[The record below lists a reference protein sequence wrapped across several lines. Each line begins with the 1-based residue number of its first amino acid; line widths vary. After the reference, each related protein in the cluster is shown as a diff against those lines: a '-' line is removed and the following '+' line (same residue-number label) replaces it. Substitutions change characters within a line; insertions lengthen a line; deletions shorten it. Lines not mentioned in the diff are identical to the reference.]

1 MAKKKNIKVTQTSGV
16 DYPDFTYKKNSKACL
31 HFNDGNILQLSL
43 DSDKKQI
50 SVIWEDLIN
59 DEVYSNT
66 FDMDASFVTVA
77 PESAESVLFD
87 LTVGNIQD
95 DITITGDQITG
106 TLKYV
111 ASGSSVE
118 YWHTHYFLA
127 LKFSD
132 APAGATI
139 QTGITGLVELDADMN
154 CLYAIT
160 DLDKPLKVIQTTSSS
175 VVSKRFDLSKLV
187 LEEEE

>member
-1 MAKKKNIKVTQTSGV
+1 MAKKKTVQVKQTSGV
-16 DYPDFTYKKNSKACL
+16 DYPDFTYRKNNRACIY
-31 HFNDGNILQLSL
+31 FNDGNIIELST
-43 DSDKKQI
+43 DADKKQI
-50 SVIWEDLIN
+50 SIVWEDRIN
-59 DEVYSNT
+59 GEVYADT
-66 FDMDASFVTVA
+66 FDMDVNFVTVE
-77 PESAESVLFD
+77 PEAADSVLFD

-118 YWHTHYFLA
+118 YWHTHYFMA
-127 LKFSD
+127 LKFAD

-139 QTGITGLVELDADMN
+139 KTGITSLVELDADMN

-160 DLDKPLKVIQTTSSS
+160 DLSKPLKVVQTTANSIINKS
-175 VVSKRFDLSKLV
+175 FDLSKLV
-187 LEEEE
+187 LEEAE

>member
-1 MAKKKNIKVTQTSGV
+1 MAKKKTTAVKQTSGT
-16 DYPDFTYKKNSKACL
+16 DYPDFTYRKNNRACIR
-31 HFNDGNILQLSL
+31 FNDGNVIQLST
-43 DSDKKQI
+43 DADKKQI
-50 SVIWEDLIN
+50 SIIWEDEVN
-59 DEVYSNT
+59 GEVYSDT

-77 PESAESVLFD
+77 PESADSVLFD

-111 ASGSSVE
+111 ASGSSVD

-132 APAGATI
+132 APQGATI
-139 QTGITGLVELDADMN
+139 KTGIKGLVELDADMN

-160 DLDKPLKVIQTTSSS
+160 DLNLPIKVIQTTANS
-175 VVSKRFDLSKLV
+175 VINKSFDLSKLV
-187 LEEEE
+187 LEEE

>member
-1 MAKKKNIKVTQTSGV
+1 MAKKKPVKVTQTSGV
-16 DYPDFTYKKNSKACL
+16 DYPDFTYKKQNKACIR
-31 HFNDGNILQLSL
+31 FNDGNVIQLST
-43 DSDKKQI
+43 DADKKQI
-50 SVIWEDLIN
+50 SVIWEDEVN
-59 DEVYSNT
+59 GEVYSDT
-66 FDMDASFVTVA
+66 FDMDASFVTVE

-118 YWHTHYFLA
+118 WWHTHYFLA

-139 QTGITGLVELDADMN
+139 KTGITGLVELDADMN

-160 DLDKPLKVIQTTSSS
+160 DLNLPLKVIQTTSSS
-175 VVSKRFDLSKLV
+175 VINKSFDLSKLV

>member
-1 MAKKKNIKVTQTSGV
+1 MARKKSVKMTQTSGV
-16 DYPDFTYKKNSKACL
+16 DYPDFTYKKKNKACIR
-31 HFNDGNILQLSL
+31 FNDGNVLQLST
-43 DSDKKQI
+43 DADKKQI
-50 SVIWEDLIN
+50 SVIWEDEVN
-59 DEVYSNT
+59 GEVYADT
-66 FDMDASFVTVA
+66 FDMDASFVTVG
-77 PESAESVLFD
+77 PESSDSVLFD
-87 LTVGNIQD
+87 LTVGNIQE

-118 YWHTHYFLA
+118 WWHTHYFLA
-127 LKFSD
+127 LKFSN

-139 QTGITGLVELDADMN
+139 KTGIKGLVELDADMN

-160 DLDKPLKVIQTTSSS
+160 DLSLPLKVIQTTSSS
-175 VVSKRFDLSKLV
+175 VINKSFDLSKLV

>member
-1 MAKKKNIKVTQTSGV
+1 MAKKKPVTVPQTSGV
-16 DYPDFTYKKNSKACL
+16 DYPDFTYKKKNKACIR
-31 HFNDGNILQLSL
+31 FNDGNVIQLST
-43 DSDKKQI
+43 DADKKQI
-50 SVIWEDLIN
+50 SIIWEDEVN
-59 DEVYSNT
+59 GEVYSDT
-66 FDMDASFVTVA
+66 FDMDASFVTVT
-77 PESAESVLFD
+77 PESADSVLFD

-118 YWHTHYFLA
+118 WWHTHYFLA
-127 LKFSD
+127 LKFAD

-139 QTGITGLVELDADMN
+139 KTGITNLVELDADMN

-160 DLDKPLKVIQTTSSS
+160 DISKPIRVIQTTSNS
-175 VVSKRFDLSKLV
+175 VISKNFDLSKLV
-187 LEEEE
+187 LEEAE

>member
-16 DYPDFTYKKNSKACL
+16 DYPDFTYKKKNKACL
-31 HFNDGNILQLSL
+31 RFNDGNVLQLAL

-59 DEVYSNT
+59 GEVYSDT
-66 FDMDASFVTVA
+66 FDLDASFVTVA
-77 PESAESVLFD
+77 PESAETELFD

-118 YWHTHYFLA
+118 WWHTHYFLA

-139 QTGITGLVELDADMN
+139 KTGIIGLVELDADMN

-160 DLDKPLKVIQTTSSS
+160 DINKPLKVIQTTSSS
-175 VVSKRFDLSKLV
+175 VINKSYDLSKLI
-187 LEEEE
+187 LEEAE

>member
-16 DYPDFTYKKNSKACL
+16 DYPDFTYKKKNKACL
-31 HFNDGNILQLSL
+31 RFNDGNVLQLAL
-43 DSDKKQI
+43 DADKKQI
-50 SVIWEDLIN
+50 NVIWEDLIN
-59 DEVYSNT
+59 GEVYSDT
-66 FDMDASFVTVA
+66 FDMDASFVTVQ
-77 PESAESVLFD
+77 PESADSVLFD

-111 ASGSSVE
+111 ASGSSVD
-118 YWHTHYFLA
+118 YWHTHYFMA

-139 QTGITGLVELDADMN
+139 KTGITGLVELDADMN

-160 DLDKPLKVIQTTSSS
+160 DLNKPLKVIQTTSSS
-175 VVSKRFDLSKLV
+175 VINKSFDLSKLV
-187 LEEEE
+187 LEEED

>member
-1 MAKKKNIKVTQTSGV
+1 MAKKKTTAVKQTSGT
-16 DYPDFTYKKNSKACL
+16 DYPDFTYRKNNRACIR
-31 HFNDGNILQLSL
+31 FNDGNIIQLST
-43 DSDKKQI
+43 DADKKQI
-50 SVIWEDLIN
+50 SVIWEDKVN
-59 DEVYSNT
+59 GEVYADT
-66 FDMDASFVTVA
+66 FDMDSSFVTVA
-77 PESAESVLFD
+77 PESADSVLFD

-111 ASGSSVE
+111 ASGSSVD

-127 LKFSD
+127 LKFSN

-139 QTGITGLVELDADMN
+139 KTGITGLVELDSDMN

-160 DLDKPLKVIQTTSSS
+160 DLNLPLKVIQTTSNS
-175 VVSKRFDLSKLV
+175 VINKSFDLSKLV
-187 LEEEE
+187 LEEE

>member
-16 DYPDFTYKKNSKACL
+16 DYPDFTYKKNNKACL
-31 HFNDGNILQLSL
+31 RFNDGNVLQLAL

-59 DEVYSNT
+59 GEVYSDT
-66 FDMDASFVTVA
+66 FDLDASFVTVA
-77 PESAESVLFD
+77 PESADSELFD

-118 YWHTHYFLA
+118 WWHTHYFLA

-139 QTGITGLVELDADMN
+139 KTGIKGLVELDADMN

-160 DLDKPLKVIQTTSSS
+160 DLNLPIKVIQTTSSS
-175 VVSKRFDLSKLV
+175 VINKSFDLSKLV
-187 LEEEE
+187 LEEE

>member
-1 MAKKKNIKVTQTSGV
+1 MAKKKPVTVPQTSGV
-16 DYPDFTYKKNSKACL
+16 DYPDFTYKKKNKACIR
-31 HFNDGNILQLSL
+31 FNDGNVIQLST
-43 DSDKKQI
+43 DADKKQI
-50 SVIWEDLIN
+50 SIIWEDEVN
-59 DEVYSNT
+59 GEVYADT

-77 PESAESVLFD
+77 SESADSVLFD

-132 APAGATI
+132 APQGATI
-139 QTGITGLVELDADMN
+139 KTGIKGLVELDADMN

-160 DLDKPLKVIQTTSSS
+160 DLNLPIRVIQTTSNS
-175 VVSKRFDLSKLV
+175 VISKNFDLSKLV